1 MANPEFW
8 ASGAS
13 SQGVLAKGQD
23 DEGFRSFQVAKFK
36 AKRLNELKERK
47 EKWEKLSQ
55 EIDDLLE
62 IASLDKEAKDV
73 DLRKE
78 IEKRLKE
85 LKKQFES
92 LELFIFLR
100 KKYDKMDAILSIHA
114 GAGGVDAQDWAEML
128 LRMYQKFSEKKAWQ
142 IKVIDESRGGEA
154 GIKSAVLEIQG
165 PYAYGY
171 LKAEAGVHRLVRISP
186 FDAEKM
192 RHTSFALVEVLP
204 EMGETEEIKIRDE
217 DLRIDTFL
225 SSGPGGQKM
234 QKTESAVRI
243 IHLPTK
249 IMVSCQ
255 SERSQARNKETALK
269 ILKSKLV
276 QYNLAQK
283 EEEKARLRGQFQ
295 PAEWGHQIRSY
306 VLHPYKMVKDHRTGY
321 ETSDVEGVLEGELQ
335 ELIEAWLRINCLIP
349 SFKEI

>member
-1 MANPEFW
+1 MAEPGFW
-8 ASGAS
+8 GKSD
-13 SQGVLAKGQD
+13 LRFKIQD
-23 DEGFRSFQVAKFK
+23 LKFK
-36 AKRLNELKERK
+36 NKELKELKERV
-47 EKWEKLSQ
+47 ENWEKLSQ

-62 IASLDKEAKDV
+62 IANLDKEAKDV
-73 DLRKE
+73 NLREE
-78 IEKRLKE
+78 IEKKLKE

-92 LELFIFLR
+92 LELFVFLR
-100 KKYDKMDAILSIHA
+100 EQYDKMNAILSIHA
-114 GAGGVDAQDWAEML
+114 GAGGIDAQDWAEIL
-128 LRMYQKFSEKKAWQ
+128 LRMYQRFSEKRGWQ
-142 IKVIDESRGGEA
+142 VKIIDESRGGEA
-154 GIKSAVLEIQG
+154 GIKSVVLEIQG

-171 LKAEAGVHRLVRISP
+171 LKSEAGVHRLVRISP

-192 RHTSFALVEVLP
+192 RHTSFALIEVLP
-204 EMGETEEIKIRDE
+204 ELEEVEEIDIKSE

-243 IHLPTK
+243 VHLPTK
-249 IMVSCQ
+249 IMASCQ
-255 SERSQARNKETALK
+255 SERFQARNKETALR

-283 EEEKARLRGQFQ
+283 EEERLCLRGQFQ

-321 ETSDVEGVLEGELQ
+321 EVADVEGVLEGEL
-335 ELIEAWLRINCLIP
+335 EGFVESYLR
-349 SFKEI
+349 KK